1 MTWVVP
7 QLGEANTMLLTGLQ
21 VFFFVVWGLLGRK
34 LLYHCGLKDIL
45 LRRSLLCYTAHS
57 ILTHNESEDILRGC
71 SSYLKGLLKP
81 SHDCSADGRLYLRTR
96 RAAPPFCVYDR
107 SGIHRSQ
114 SGPSY
119 IFMFVL
125 REQWPVRRPV
135 RVFRSWFWKP
145 TLP

>member
-1 MTWVVP
+1 MPHSNPNKLRIWNSGIHDMGCSSVGRSKYNVVDRP
-7 QLGEANTMLLTGLQ
+7 AS
-21 VFFFVVWGLLGRK
+21 FFFVVWGLLGRK

-107 SGIHRSQ
+107 SAIHRSQ

-125 REQWPVRRPV
+125 REQ
-135 RVFRSWFWKP
+135 
-145 TLP
+145 